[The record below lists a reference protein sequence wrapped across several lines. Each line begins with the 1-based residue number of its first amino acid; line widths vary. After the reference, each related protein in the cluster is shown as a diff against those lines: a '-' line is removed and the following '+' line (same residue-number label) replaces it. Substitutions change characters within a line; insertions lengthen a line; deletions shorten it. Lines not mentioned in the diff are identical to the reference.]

1 MIKNIDIMVIIK
13 VIDLK
18 QAVMMKGNEFLSQPL
33 IFSPY
38 IFATR
43 CRGTLIF
50 QTMNSVISK
59 SLSMKYQMCTPS
71 G

>member
-1 MIKNIDIMVIIK
+1 MIKNIDKMAIIK

-18 QAVMMKGNEFLSQPL
+18 QPVMMMKGNEFLSQPL

-43 CRGTLIF
+43 
-50 QTMNSVISK
+50 
-59 SLSMKYQMCTPS
+59 
-71 G
+71 

>member
-1 MIKNIDIMVIIK
+1 MIKE

-18 QAVMMKGNEFLSQPL
+18 QAVMMMKGNEFLSQPL

-50 QTMNSVISK
+50 QTMNS
-59 SLSMKYQMCTPS
+59 LLYQKVLA
-71 G
+71 